1 MELFGLDMLE
11 IAIRLLLGLLIGF
24 CIGLTGIGGGVLV
37 LPTLTMLF
45 RMNAV
50 MAVGTASFYAFLT
63 KVSATF
69 HHARLKNVDWSLAS
83 FFLVGAVP
91 VNLLVA
97 RWVSGRGEDLE
108 FARDLQRFI
117 AGVVCFCVA
126 VMALNLISQIW
137 KTKISKTR
145 GKTAECVFGHPLLRQ
160 GLGIAVGGLIGG
172 LMAATSIGG
181 GVLMIP
187 LLMVVFGLDAKR
199 TVGTSIFIAV
209 VLSMLTSLN
218 YLVGSDSIC
227 LSTSVVMAV
236 GSLIGVPL
244 GSRLSVRLP
253 ERALHGVVLAVI
265 FVVAVVMLSSGGSG
279 H

>member
-1 MELFGLDMLE
+1 MELFGLDILE
-11 IAIRLLLGLLIGF
+11 MAVRLIFGLLIGF

-37 LPTLTMLF
+37 LPTLTLLF

-69 HHARLKNVDWSLAS
+69 HHARLKNIDWKLAS
-83 FFLVGAVP
+83 FFLIGAVP
-91 VNLLVA
+91 LNLLVA
-97 RWVSGRGEDLE
+97 CWVSGRDADLE

-137 KTKISKTR
+137 KKKISKTR
-145 GKTAECVFGHPLLRQ
+145 GKTAECVFGHPVLRR
-160 GLGIAVGGLIGG
+160 GLGVAIGGLIGG

-187 LLMVVFGLDAKR
+187 ALMVVFGLDAKK

-209 VLSMLTSLN
+209 ILSMLTALN
-218 YLVGSDSIC
+218 YVAGSESIC
-227 LSTSVVMAV
+227 LSTSVIMAA
-236 GSLIGVPL
+236 GSLVGVPL

-253 ERALHGVVLAVI
+253 DRVLHAVVLVLICAVAI
-265 FVVAVVMLSSGGSG
+265 VMLAGGKSG